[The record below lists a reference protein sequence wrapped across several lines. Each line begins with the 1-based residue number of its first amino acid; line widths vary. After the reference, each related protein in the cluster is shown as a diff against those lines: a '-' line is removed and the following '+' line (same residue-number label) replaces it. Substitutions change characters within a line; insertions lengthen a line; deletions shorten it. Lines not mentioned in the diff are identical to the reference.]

1 MHPSRPGPEVASTAV
16 RRIEGLAA
24 IGFAVAFVAGLV
36 LTNVPDQGETRRQA
50 IDFYNSAGE
59 KSRLLVAVY
68 AMAVAALLF
77 VVFVAAVAQ
86 RLRELARTAAITAGG
101 AFVALYL
108 AAAAAFVA
116 PTLTLSL
123 DSSGTD
129 TVDEAFAD
137 FARSASTLGDALL
150 LVCAPFA
157 AAGFVAALAR
167 FGGLPRWLAWSGFVV
182 AAACLFG
189 FTFVPL
195 IVFAAWML
203 AVGAVFTA
211 SQAE

>member
-1 MHPSRPGPEVASTAV
+1 M
-16 RRIEGLAA
+16 RRIEGPAA
-24 IGFAVAFVAGLV
+24 IGFAVAYVAALV
-36 LTNVPDQGETRRQA
+36 LVNVPDQGETRQEA

-59 KSRLLVAVY
+59 KSRVLVAVY
-68 AMAVAALLF
+68 VMAIAALLLLAF
-77 VVFVAAVAQ
+77 LGAVAR
-86 RLRELARTAAITAGG
+86 RLRDGARTAAIGAGG

-123 DSSGTD
+123 DSSGTN

-137 FARSASTLGDALL
+137 FARGASTLGDALL
-150 LVCAPFA
+150 LVCSAFA
-157 AAGFVAALAR
+157 AAGFVGALAWS
-167 FGGLPRWLAWSGFVV
+167 GALPRWLAWSGFVV

-203 AVGAVFTA
+203 AAGAVFAA
-211 SQAE
+211 SHGD

>member
-1 MHPSRPGPEVASTAV
+1 V
-16 RRIEGLAA
+16 RRIEGPAA
-24 IGFAVAFVAGLV
+24 IGFAVAYVAALV
-36 LTNVPDQGETRRQA
+36 LVNVPDEGETRQEA

-59 KSRLLVAVY
+59 KSRVLVAVY
-68 AMAVAALLF
+68 VMAIAALLLLAF
-77 VVFVAAVAQ
+77 LGAVAR
-86 RLRELARTAAITAGG
+86 RLRDGARTAAIGAGG

-123 DSSGTD
+123 DSSGTN

-137 FARSASTLGDALL
+137 FARGASTLGDALL
-150 LVCAPFA
+150 LVCSGFA
-157 AAGFVAALAR
+157 AAGLVGALAWS
-167 FGGLPRWLAWSGFVV
+167 GALPRWLAWSGFVV

-189 FTFVPL
+189 FTFFPL

-203 AVGAVFTA
+203 AAGAVFAA
-211 SQAE
+211 SHGD

>member
-1 MHPSRPGPEVASTAV
+1 V
-16 RRIEGLAA
+16 
-24 IGFAVAFVAGLV
+24 
-36 LTNVPDQGETRRQA
+36 
-50 IDFYNSAGE
+50 
-59 KSRLLVAVY
+59 LVAVY
-68 AMAVAALLF
+68 VMAIAALLF
-77 VVFVAAVAQ
+77 VVFVAAVTR
-86 RLRELARTAAITAGG
+86 RLHDVPRTVATAAGA

-123 DSSGTD
+123 DSSGAN

-137 FARSASTLGDALL
+137 FARGTSTLGDALL
-150 LVCAPFA
+150 LVCSSFA

-167 FGGLPRWLAWSGFVV
+167 SGALPRWLAWSSFVV

-195 IVFAAWML
+195 VVFAAWML
-203 AVGAVFTA
+203 ALGAMFTA
-211 SQAE
+211 SQGE

>member
-1 MHPSRPGPEVASTAV
+1 MHPSRPGVRVASIAV
-16 RRIEGLAA
+16 RRIEGPAA

-36 LTNVPDQGETRRQA
+36 LTNVPDEGETRQQA

-59 KSRLLVAVY
+59 KTRVLVAVY
-68 AMAVAALLF
+68 VMAMAALLF
-77 VVFVAAVAQ
+77 VAFVAASAW
-86 RLRELARTAAITAGG
+86 RLRDVARTGAIAAGG
-101 AFVALYL
+101 VFVALYL

-123 DSSGTD
+123 DSSGAN
-129 TVDEAFAD
+129 TVDEAFVD
-137 FARSASTLGDALL
+137 FARGTSTLGDALL

-157 AAGFVAALAR
+157 ATGFVAALAWS
-167 FGGLPRWLAWSGFVV
+167 GGLPRWLAWSGIVV
-182 AAACLFG
+182 AAACFFG
-189 FTFVPL
+189 FTFFPL

-203 AVGAVFTA
+203 VLGAVFTA

>member
-1 MHPSRPGPEVASTAV
+1 LRAV
-16 RRIEGLAA
+16 RRIEGPAA

-36 LTNVPDQGETRRQA
+36 LTNVPDQGETRQQA

-59 KSRLLVAVY
+59 KSRVLVAVY
-68 AMAVAALLF
+68 VMAIAALFFLA
-77 VVFVAAVAQ
+77 FVAAVAQ
-86 RLRELARTAAITAGG
+86 RLRDVARNAAIAAGG

-137 FARSASTLGDALL
+137 FARGASTLGDALL

-157 AAGFVAALAR
+157 AAGVVAALAR
-167 FGGLPRWLAWSGFVV
+167 SGGLPRWLAWSGFVV
-182 AAACLFG
+182 AAGCLFG

-195 IVFAAWML
+195 LVFAAWML
-203 AVGAVFTA
+203 VLGAVFTA
-211 SQAE
+211 SHAD

>member
-1 MHPSRPGPEVASTAV
+1 M
-16 RRIEGLAA
+16 RRIEGPAA

-36 LTNVPDQGETRRQA
+36 LTNVPDEGETRQQA

-59 KSRLLVAVY
+59 KSRVLVAVY
-68 AMAVAALLF
+68 VMAIAALLF
-77 VVFVAAVAQ
+77 VAFVAARAR
-86 RLRELARTAAITAGG
+86 RLPDLARTGAIAAGG

-123 DSSGTD
+123 DSSGAN
-129 TVDEAFAD
+129 TVDEAFVD
-137 FARSASTLGDALL
+137 FARGTSTLGDALL

-157 AAGFVAALAR
+157 AAGFVAALAWS
-167 FGGLPRWLAWSGFVV
+167 GGLPRWLGWSGFVV

-189 FTFVPL
+189 FTFLPL
-195 IVFAAWML
+195 IAFAAWML
-203 AVGAVFTA
+203 VLGAVFTA

>member
-1 MHPSRPGPEVASTAV
+1 V
-16 RRIEGLAA
+16 RRIEGPAA

-36 LTNVPDQGETRRQA
+36 LTNVPDEGETRQRA

-59 KSRLLVAVY
+59 KTRVLVAVY
-68 AMAVAALLF
+68 VMAIAAVLF
-77 VVFVAAVAQ
+77 VAFVATSAW
-86 RLRELARTAAITAGG
+86 RLRDVARTGAIAAGG

-123 DSSGTD
+123 DSSGAN
-129 TVDEAFAD
+129 TVDEAFVD
-137 FARSASTLGDALL
+137 FARGTSTLGDALL

-157 AAGFVAALAR
+157 AAGFVAALAWY
-167 FGGLPRWLAWSGFVV
+167 GGLPRWLAWSGIVV

-189 FTFVPL
+189 FTFFPL
-195 IVFAAWML
+195 MVFAAWML
-203 AVGAVFTA
+203 VLGVVFAA

>member
-1 MHPSRPGPEVASTAV
+1 VRVASTAV
-16 RRIEGLAA
+16 RRIEGPAA

-36 LTNVPDQGETRRQA
+36 LTNVPDEGETRQKA

-59 KSRLLVAVY
+59 KSRVLVAVY
-68 AMAVAALLF
+68 VMAVAALFF
-77 VVFVAAVAQ
+77 VAFTAAVAR
-86 RLRELARTAAITAGG
+86 RLRDVARTGAIAAGA

-123 DSSGTD
+123 DTSGAN
-129 TVDEAFAD
+129 TVDEAFVD
-137 FARSASTLGDALL
+137 FARGTSTLGDALL
-150 LVCAPFA
+150 LVCSPFA

-167 FGGLPRWLAWSGFVV
+167 SGALPRWLAWSGFVV
-182 AAACLFG
+182 AAACLAG

-195 IVFAAWML
+195 LVFAVWML
-203 AVGAVFTA
+203 ALGAMFAA
-211 SQAE
+211 SQAD